1 MSEKTINKVPNVP
14 NLRFRNFN
22 NTWIKK
28 SFLDLVTVKA
38 RIGWQGLRQEEFM
51 SEGDYYLI
59 TGTDFKNN
67 KIDFKT
73 CKYISKERYDQD
85 VNIQIKNNDILITKD
100 GSIGKVAIVE
110 NIDKPATLNAG
121 VYVVRLSSNEIRLK
135 YLFHYLKAP
144 FLLDFADKSSTGG
157 TIKHLNQNVLGEFKI
172 PFSSFHEQ
180 NKIAIFLDLID
191 ERISTQSKIIS
202 AIESQI
208 FSINHLMISKNTE
221 TIKLGE
227 LCKFEPKTNRKSGD
241 GLESGKYPFFTNE
254 ENQTQYLDTYDFD
267 GEYIIANT
275 GGKANFK
282 YYKGK
287 FAAMSDCLILKINS
301 TDLTTFY
308 SNVLRGKQDYINHVG
323 FEGSGLKHLN
333 KDWLL
338 NMQVPTYNKSIRKYL
353 LAIEMLKEKLQK
365 EKDILS
371 LYKKQK
377 AYLLQNMFI

>member
-1 MSEKTINKVPNVP
+1 MKRLNNIAKIVSGGTPETEKNEYWNGDILWFTPSEVGHTKFVDNSERKITQLGLEKSNAKLLPIGTILLSTRATVGEVSISTKECTTNQGFQSVIVNKTN
-14 NLRFRNFN
+14 NLNF
-22 NTWIKK
+22 I
-28 SFLDLVTVKA
+28 
-38 RIGWQGLRQEEFM
+38 
-51 SEGDYYLI
+51 YYLLQTLKRHFI
-59 TGTDFKNN
+59 KYACGSTFLEISN
-67 KIDFKT
+67 KEVAKT
-73 CKYISKERYDQD
+73 KIYIPSYIEQ
-85 VNIQIKNNDILITKD
+85 TK
-100 GSIGKVAIVE
+100 IG
-110 NIDKPATLNAG
+110 G
-121 VYVVRLSSNEIRLK
+121 FLS
-135 YLFHYLKAP
+135 
-144 FLLDFADKSSTGG
+144 
-157 TIKHLNQNVLGEFKI
+157 
-172 PFSSFHEQ
+172 
-180 NKIAIFLDLID
+180 LID
-191 ERISTQSKIIS
+191 ERIDTQSKIIS

-308 SNVLRGKQDYINHVG
+308 SNVLRGKQAYINHVG

>member
-1 MSEKTINKVPNVP
+1 
-14 NLRFRNFN
+14 
-22 NTWIKK
+22 
-28 SFLDLVTVKA
+28 
-38 RIGWQGLRQEEFM
+38 M

-308 SNVLRGKQDYINHVG
+308 SNVLRGKQAYINHVG

>member
-14 NLRFRNFN
+14 TLRFKNYVYSWELKRLNNIAKIVSGGTPETEKNEYWNGDILWFTPSEVGHTKFVDNSERKITQLGLEKSNAKLLPIGTILLSTRATVGEVSISTKECTTNQGFQSVIVNKTNNLNF
-22 NTWIKK
+22 I
-28 SFLDLVTVKA
+28 
-38 RIGWQGLRQEEFM
+38 
-51 SEGDYYLI
+51 YYLLQTLKRHFI
-59 TGTDFKNN
+59 KYACGSTFLEISN
-67 KIDFKT
+67 KEVAKT
-73 CKYISKERYDQD
+73 KIYIPSYIEQ
-85 VNIQIKNNDILITKD
+85 TK
-100 GSIGKVAIVE
+100 IG
-110 NIDKPATLNAG
+110 G
-121 VYVVRLSSNEIRLK
+121 FLS
-135 YLFHYLKAP
+135 
-144 FLLDFADKSSTGG
+144 
-157 TIKHLNQNVLGEFKI
+157 
-172 PFSSFHEQ
+172 
-180 NKIAIFLDLID
+180 LID
-191 ERISTQSKIIS
+191 ERIDTQSKIIS

-308 SNVLRGKQDYINHVG
+308 SNVLRGKQAYINHVG

>member
-28 SFLDLVTVKA
+28 SFLDLVKVKA

-308 SNVLRGKQDYINHVG
+308 SNVLRGKQAYINHVG